1 MFGRKKT
8 VTEEHKNMQELTP
21 DSPEPI
27 GSGTPVL
34 GVYRPGLYKEKA
46 KAFFR
51 ECVGDEIYLKVM
63 NCDAGRLH
71 HYVPARVLLSQPDWE
86 KFCWI
91 EQYGT
96 LDSFPG

>member
-1 MFGRKKT
+1 MSKRE
-8 VTEEHKNMQELTP
+8 VVRELNS
-21 DSPEPI
+21 DQLESI
-27 GSGTPVL
+27 SGGASAL
-34 GVYRPGLYKEKA
+34 GIYKPGAYVKKA

-51 ECVGDEIYLKVM
+51 ECVGDEVYGKAM

-71 HYVPARVLLSQPDWE
+71 HYVPARAFLNQSDWE

-96 LDSFPG
+96 LDSFPGSER